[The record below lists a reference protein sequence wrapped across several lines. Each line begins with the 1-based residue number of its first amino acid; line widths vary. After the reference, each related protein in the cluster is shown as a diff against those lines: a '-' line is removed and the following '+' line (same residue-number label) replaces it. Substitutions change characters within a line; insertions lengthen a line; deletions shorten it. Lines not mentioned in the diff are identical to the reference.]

1 MLLSTWNVGYG
12 PIDESLIIHNGSLT
26 SNVPFFETAIKKS
39 DEVDKDGCTC
49 PIPKQPLSDRGCG
62 FRMVHS
68 FQSKQEFARVHGDGT
83 KAEMAN
89 EAFAIDQFNKT
100 TCVRYAW
107 VIAPIPGPY
116 SLISSDLQTKWI
128 VLVELPRKPERCFPE
143 EGNRCKIA
151 FLHDFAF
158 DSITQEQDMLAA
170 ERVQN
175 PYEDMPG
182 IHPYSCYAVF
192 TVTTEYLAHPITK
205 ERFEPLSSIKIA
217 PSIDTNSPPT
227 PLTLYNAV
235 ECKIRVDSNPATYE
249 AELSALS
256 ILTQPKKESNAL
268 PATTIG
274 TFEYLLD
281 FRKEPSFRV
290 NLFEKIPHMNNPGKH
305 PNNFLKTVYSGLNRD
320 HKYVYDQLRQIP
332 AGLALI
338 LGCPGAG
345 KTALNAFIA
354 AMALSQ
360 PVKELRRNG
369 KQRRRPVKILYL
381 LDVNY
386 PCDDAANR
394 VYGMLKDSGIH
405 KSVVRVRGCA
415 REMKNSAKLHPEPR
429 NSKENTTPDFTAGFL
444 KQARMFGG
452 LHKASRDDSRAPT
465 LDEVAWDK
473 YEADKT
479 KHIALT
485 KILNKLD
492 QGVTKTDQTAR
503 ELRKC
508 VARLYFSAIGEADFI
523 ATTPVGAAGYLSKR
537 FHPDIV
543 FLDEAAHA
551 RELTAMIPIALYS
564 PYAFILTG
572 DTRQTRPFVE
582 GVNALGK
589 NVQENVYAR
598 QLMISTMERADLAGA
613 LDSKLLISHRMYGN
627 LHELASELFYDGLL
641 TSGLSESHRYPDAVR
656 HIQGWLSKVT
666 GGKACAVP
674 RILLSHRGSA
684 EASDKASFYNP
695 VHEAFIQQRCHEL
708 LEDPNFRRIDQPE
721 KPGRILIITPYR
733 AALVRY
739 KRFIKVLPL
748 KVQGRLEIELKT
760 SAIEA
765 RTVDSAQ
772 GHEADFVFVDTVR
785 TKSAGFLNDP
795 KRLCVML
802 TRARIGEMVLMHE
815 GITKRW
821 DGRDFVEAEWTMKVF
836 EHCRRNDQL
845 YQVD

>member
-1 MLLSTWNVGYG
+1 
-12 PIDESLIIHNGSLT
+12 
-26 SNVPFFETAIKKS
+26 
-39 DEVDKDGCTC
+39 
-49 PIPKQPLSDRGCG
+49 
-62 FRMVHS
+62 
-68 FQSKQEFARVHGDGT
+68 
-83 KAEMAN
+83 MAN
-89 EAFAIDQFNKT
+89 EAFAIDQFNRT
-100 TCVRYAW
+100 TYVRYAW

-116 SLISSDLQTKWI
+116 SLISSDLQQKWI
-128 VLVELPRKPERCFPE
+128 VLVELPKTPERCFPE

-151 FLHDFAF
+151 FLQDFAAY
-158 DSITQEQDMLAA
+158 DITQEEDMLVA
-170 ERVQN
+170 ERIPN
-175 PYEDMPG
+175 PYDDMPEA
-182 IHPYSCYAVF
+182 HQYSHYAVF
-192 TVTTEYLAHPITK
+192 AVTTKYLVHPVTK
-205 ERFEPLSSIKIA
+205 EQFQPLSSIQIA
-217 PSIDTNSPPT
+217 QPIDINSPPT

-235 ECKIRVDSNPATYE
+235 ECKLRVDSNPATYE
-249 AELSALS
+249 AELLALS
-256 ILTQPKKESNAL
+256 ILTEPKKESNAL
-268 PATTIG
+268 PATTLG

-290 NLFEKIPHMNNPGKH
+290 NLFEKIPHMNHPSEH
-305 PNNFLKTVYSGLNRD
+305 PNSFLKTVYSRLNRD

-360 PVKELRRNG
+360 PVKERWRDG
-369 KQRRRPVKILYL
+369 KQRCRPVKILYL

-394 VYGMLKDSGIH
+394 VYRILKDAGIH
-405 KSVVRVRGCA
+405 KSVIRVRGCA
-415 REMKNSAKLHPEPR
+415 REMKNSAKLHPVPR
-429 NSKENTTPDFTAGFL
+429 DLKEDATPDFTAGFL
-444 KQARMFGG
+444 KQARLFGG
-452 LHKASRDDSRAPT
+452 LQKPPREDSRAPT

-492 QGVTKTDQTAR
+492 EGVTKTEQTAR
-503 ELRKC
+503 ELRKY
-508 VARLYFSAIGEADFI
+508 VARLYFSVIGEADFI
-523 ATTPVGAAGYLSKR
+523 ATTPVGAAGYLSKKFR
-537 FHPDIV
+537 PDIV

-564 PYAFILTG
+564 PYTFILTG

-582 GVNALGK
+582 GVNASDK
-589 NVQENVYAR
+589 SVRENVYAR
-598 QLMISTMERADLAGA
+598 QLMTSTMERADLAGA
-613 LDSKLLISHRMYGN
+613 LKSKLHITHRMYGN
-627 LHELASELFYDGLL
+627 LQELASELFYDGLL
-641 TSGLSESHRYPDAVR
+641 ISGLSESQRFPEAVR
-656 HIQGWLSKVT
+656 HIQGWLSRIT
-666 GGKACAVP
+666 GGKKCAVP
-674 RILLSHRGSA
+674 RILLSHRNSA
-684 EASDKASFYNP
+684 EARDKASFYNP

-708 LEDPNFRRIDQPE
+708 LEDPHFRRIDQLE

-739 KRFIKVLPL
+739 ERFLKALPL
-748 KVQGRLEIELKT
+748 KFRGRLEVELKL
-760 SAIEA
+760 SAMEA

-815 GITKRW
+815 GLTKRW
-821 DGRDFVEAEWTMKVF
+821 GGREFVEAEWTMKVY
-836 EHCRRNDQL
+836 EHCRRSGQL
-845 YQVD
+845 YQMD